1 MRLTIED
8 YYALYDGGDAITE
21 RYIWKVAPNEPPEMI
36 RQRFEKSAY
45 LNIVAKTIDTY
56 MGYVFSNKTKTSE
69 YGLLD
74 LERAIWK
81 SVFHSMLGGVCL
93 GMVLPEIK
101 YPIIFP
107 WTAVK
112 PENRRAGEYTVAAF
126 IEGMPA
132 TYTIE
137 RDRIIL
143 SGDDIETQEWPRYPD
158 QVIEIYW
165 NEKRLSLVRDLAP
178 LAVKVLNYDSIAD
191 THAQNSIMWVTDGP
205 ELAGEQKKLMPY
217 MHVARQSNDVPAV
230 SFHSPPTDAI
240 AQIEAKLEKTILRA
254 GKMVGLEREFAT
266 EYKVQSGYAQEMQM
280 VSTNAITMMIASAN
294 VRAINRLAAAW
305 TKMTRL
311 EGGIIQLDPALTPQ
325 ARTELLSQ
333 LKLGADTIKT
343 DIAAKAFLKEIAKI
357 TLATA
362 PKEDLQAVL
371 NDLEANG
378 GLKSLGR
385 PELTFN

>member
-1 MRLTIED
+1 
-8 YYALYDGGDAITE
+8 
-21 RYIWKVAPNEPPEMI
+21 
-36 RQRFEKSAY
+36 
-45 LNIVAKTIDTY
+45 
-56 MGYVFSNKTKTSE
+56 
-69 YGLLD
+69 
-74 LERAIWK
+74 
-81 SVFHSMLGGVCL
+81 
-93 GMVLPEIK
+93 
-101 YPIIFP
+101 
-107 WTAVK
+107 
-112 PENRRAGEYTVAAF
+112 
-126 IEGMPA
+126 
-132 TYTIE
+132 
-137 RDRIIL
+137 
-143 SGDDIETQEWPRYPD
+143 
-158 QVIEIYW
+158 
-165 NEKRLSLVRDLAP
+165 
-178 LAVKVLNYDSIAD
+178 
-191 THAQNSIMWVTDGP
+191 MWVTDGP

-311 EGGIIQLDPALTPQ
+311 EGGTIQLDPALTPQ